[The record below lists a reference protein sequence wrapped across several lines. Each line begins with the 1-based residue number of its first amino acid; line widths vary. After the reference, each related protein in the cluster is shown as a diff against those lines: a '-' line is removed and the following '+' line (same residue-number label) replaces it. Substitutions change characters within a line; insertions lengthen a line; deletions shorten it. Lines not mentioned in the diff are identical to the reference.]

1 MAEPRIGGF
10 RGPEARVLAHG
21 PELAAIHGRV
31 DAARERE
38 RAGVAEL
45 ARQIAG
51 PVLRTVHGLAFAH
64 GADTA
69 ASAPM
74 MRAANATSSR
84 LPITSGVCWCRSSGT
99 MSRMERQPAEARP
112 PPRSTTSARR
122 APSYNRR
129 RMPRRE

>member
-74 MRAANATSSR
+74 MRAADATSSP
-84 LPITSGVCWCRSSGT
+84 LPITSRPRCCWASGT
-99 MSRMERQPAEARP
+99 MSSIERQPSAGRP
-112 PPRSTTSARR
+112 A
-122 APSYNRR
+122 AC
-129 RMPRRE
+129 

>member
-38 RAGVAEL
+38 RAGVAQL

-51 PVLRTVHGLAFAH
+51 PVFRTVHGLALAH

-69 ASAPM
+69 GSAPM
-74 MRAANATSSR
+74 MRGENATESR
-84 LPITSGVCWCRSSGT
+84 LPIRNGGWWYWSLGRT
-99 MSRMERQPAEARP
+99 E
-112 PPRSTTSARR
+112 
-122 APSYNRR
+122 
-129 RMPRRE
+129 